1 MKKNTG
7 EAVIPEGF
15 EEVTGAA
22 PFANRNGPYYEKK
35 INDEISVRAFRA
47 AEKHLNGVKLVHGGM
62 LMSFADSALARG
74 VILATGRR
82 CVTIKMNSEFLS
94 PARAGDWIEAHVDV
108 IKSTKTVVFVRGEL
122 KVGRRTIFKAD
133 AIFHYVHVGRG

>member
-1 MKKNTG
+1 MKKNIG
-7 EAVIPEGF
+7 EANIPEGF
-15 EEVTGAA
+15 EEVIGAA

-35 INDEISVRAFRA
+35 IDDEVSIRAFRA

-74 VILATGRR
+74 VIRATGRR

-94 PARAGDWIEAHVDV
+94 PARAGDWIEAHVEV

-133 AIFHYVHVGRG
+133 AIFHYVHVGRD

>member
-1 MKKNTG
+1 MKKNTR

-22 PFANRNGPYYEKK
+22 PFANRNGPYYEKH
-35 INDEISVRAFRA
+35 IDEKVSVRAFRV

-94 PARAGDWIEAHVDV
+94 PARAGDWIEAHVEV
-108 IKSTKTVVFVRGEL
+108 IKSTKTVVFVRGDL
-122 KVGRRTIFKAD
+122 RVGRRTIFKAD
-133 AIFHYVHVGRG
+133 AIFHYVHVGRT

>member
-1 MKKNTG
+1 MKKVSRLP
-7 EAVIPEGF
+7 EVPEGF

-22 PFANRNGPYYEKK
+22 PFANRNGPYYEK
-35 INDEISVRAFRA
+35 EISDKKSIRAFRV
-47 AEKHLNGVKLVHGGM
+47 AEKHLNGMKFVHGGM

-74 VILATGRR
+74 VLRETGRR

-94 PARAGDWIEAHVDV
+94 PARAGDWIEAHVEV

-122 KVGRRTIFKAD
+122 KIGRRTIFKAD
-133 AIFHYVHVGRG
+133 AIFHYVHVGRE

>member
-1 MKKNTG
+1 MKKNIGKT
-7 EAVIPEGF
+7 VIPEGF

-35 INDEISVRAFRA
+35 IDDETSIRAFRA

-74 VILATGRR
+74 VIRATGRR

-94 PARAGDWIEAHVDV
+94 PAREGDWIEAFVEV
-108 IKSTKTVVFVRGEL
+108 TKSTKTVVFVRGEL

-133 AIFHYVHVGRG
+133 AIFHYVHIGRD